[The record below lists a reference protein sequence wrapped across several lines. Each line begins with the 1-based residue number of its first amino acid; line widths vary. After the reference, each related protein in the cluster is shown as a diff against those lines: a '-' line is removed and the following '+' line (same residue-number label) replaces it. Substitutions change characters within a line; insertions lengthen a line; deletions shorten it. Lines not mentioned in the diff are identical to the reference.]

1 MDKVTL
7 STLML
12 GALLLVMFFI
22 TTSNFK
28 IVKKVALLVIGLIA
42 AFWLCGCSMLQPKK
56 PFIHK
61 GYVCY
66 TNATIVEVKNAREEL
81 KFMGAATKPEKK
93 KMCEVVLKTDQNE
106 MMTTSREGYV
116 ECSTKTIN
124 ARVTAYTF
132 NNQVIGI
139 NESPDPYLEENNVNQ

>member
-7 STLML
+7 YTILLLILTVVMFLLNLSHIRTIKKITLML
-12 GALLLVMFFI
+12 L
-22 TTSNFK
+22 
-28 IVKKVALLVIGLIA
+28 GLA
-42 AFWLCGCSMLQPKK
+42 AVLWLCGCSMIQPKK
-56 PFIHK
+56 PFVHK

-81 KFMGAATKPEKK
+81 KFMGAAIKPEKK

-106 MMTTSREGYV
+106 MMTASREGYV
-116 ECSTKTIN
+116 ECSTKTVN

-139 NESPDPYLEENNVNQ
+139 NESPDPYLEENSSN